1 MALPRLLA
9 DDPADAA
16 GHLAALNAPRPACL
30 TRLRGVVLL
39 QTCCCILAVDFA
51 IFPRRFAKTEA
62 LATRS
67 WTSASAP
74 PSSPP
79 RCHRAAPPT
88 PRCRAVAVA
97 ARRHA
102 PLLALG
108 VGRLLAVRAASY
120 HEAVGEYG
128 VHWNAFL
135 TLGVAG
141 GVAASLVPAG
151 AAACTACGTALLA
164 AHQAALSLGVGEW
177 ALHAPREGLV
187 SANKEGLASL
197 PGYVALWWLARAA
210 GAVVLRRPR
219 RSIDAWWGALYEAL
233 GIASIAYVASV
244 VADTQVQPGSR
255 VLCNAAYVLWCLGQL
270 LLALAI
276 QLLVSLLDDGGTAPT
291 PPLLAAI
298 NRQPLAV
305 WLAANVMTGAVN
317 IAMGDATAEVG
328 AAVSLPV
335 LVVYVAAVAAV
346 AMAVEGEERPH
357 LKQS

>member
-1 MALPRLLA
+1 MDLGVGAAIVAAALPPRRA
-9 DDPADAA
+9 ADA
-16 GHLAALNAPRPACL
+16 
-30 TRLRGVVLL
+30 
-39 QTCCCILAVDFA
+39 QT
-51 IFPRRFAKTEA
+51 
-62 LATRS
+62 
-67 WTSASAP
+67 
-74 PSSPP
+74 
-79 RCHRAAPPT
+79 AAPSPL
-88 PRCRAVAVA
+88 
-97 ARRHA
+97 RRHA

-108 VGRLLAVRAASY
+108 FGRLLAVRAASY

-141 GVAASLVPAG
+141 GVAASLAPKS
-151 AAACTACGTALLA
+151 AAACAASGAALLA
-164 AHQAALSLGVGEW
+164 AHQSALSLGLGEW

-270 LLALAI
+270 LLALAM

-335 LVVYVAAVAAV
+335 LVCYVAAVAAV
-346 AMAVEGEERPH
+346 AMAVEGEERPR
-357 LKQS
+357 LKQA